1 MLVHDVLTMETM
13 LGTLAGMANAAV
25 VSVDADGIIRQIS
38 VGKRPGAGLRRIPG
52 NSFLRLLK
60 LTFGPTADRLGEA
73 YKNAAHTGL
82 VVRLP
87 RVQHESARNLTEYLE
102 WQFVPCPASKAMV
115 VCVCNV
121 TESVGLE
128 QEFQAIS
135 EQNETVNRDFL
146 AAMSKLDF
154 RLMELDQ
161 AHKKLA
167 ALYRITSAVQRRLDE
182 QGVLEE
188 IVVGLTGELGYSCAA
203 ILLLDEERQELM
215 IKAHRGYTM
224 AKSVPSGKGIVWQAV
239 LLRQLVYVP
248 DVRKDPRYIPATV
261 NGVSEIAVPLICAD
275 KVIGVLDIET
285 SEERPLHPYDH
296 DLLGSLAGQVAVTI
310 AHAQHVAAVET
321 QAITDGLTGLNN
333 YRYFLSQLELE
344 FKRAKRYKRPMSLLM
359 LDIDD
364 FKHFNDCNGHS
375 CGNELLVQLAEMMR
389 TSCRD
394 VDCIVRY
401 GGEEFVV
408 LFPETGPMEAY
419 AVAERIRVT
428 VAAYPFRGCGNQDG
442 SVVTVSIGVASYPA
456 DASSSR
462 ELLEHADQALYSAKR
477 SAKNRVVVYGSSQNY
492 KHHAGLPTSS

>member
-1 MLVHDVLTMETM
+1 MEAMLA
-13 LGTLAGMANAAV
+13 TLAGMANAAV
-25 VSVDADGIIRQIS
+25 LSVDAGGIISHIS
-38 VGKRPGAGLRRIPG
+38 VGKRPSAMFRRIPG
-52 NSFLRLLK
+52 NSFLRVLK
-60 LTFGPTADRLGEA
+60 LIFGLTAVRLREA
-73 YKNAAHTGL
+73 YESAARTGR
-82 VVRLP
+82 VVRLS
-87 RVQHESARNLTEYLE
+87 RVQHESARNLTEYLD
-102 WQFVPCPASKAMV
+102 WQFVPCADSGTMT
-115 VCVCNV
+115 VCVVNV
-121 TESVGLE
+121 SDSVGLE
-128 QEFQAIS
+128 QEFNAIT

-146 AAMSKLDF
+146 AAMSNLDF
-154 RLMELDQ
+154 QLMELDQ

-167 ALYRITSAVQRRLDE
+167 ALYQITSAAQRRLDE

-188 IVVGLTGELGYSCAA
+188 IIVGLTSELGYSCAA
-203 ILLLDEERQELM
+203 ILLLDEARQELM

-224 AKSVPSGKGIVWQAV
+224 AKSVPYGKGIVWQAV
-239 LLRQLVYVP
+239 LNRRLVYVA
-248 DVRKDPRYIPATV
+248 DVRKDSRYIPATV
-261 NGVSEIAVPLICAD
+261 NGVSEVAVPLICAD
-275 KVIGVLDIET
+275 KVIGVLDVET

-310 AHAQHVAAVET
+310 AHAQHVAKVET

-389 TSCRD
+389 AFCRD

-408 LFPETGPMEAY
+408 LFPETGPAEAY
-419 AVAERIRVT
+419 AVAERIRAA
-428 VAAYPFRGCGNQDG
+428 VAAYPFHGRGKNAG

-462 ELLEHADQALYSAKR
+462 ELLEHADQALYAAKR
-477 SAKNRVVVYGSSQNY
+477 SAKNRVVVYGSSQNFT
-492 KHHAGLPTSS
+492 HNAGLSTSS